1 MNYLP
6 AYPNLTVGA
15 ENAIPSGSEVRKAQ
29 LHSAMQAAQVAFFG
43 AVGAVVGAIVVP
55 QLAGE
60 YFEWM
65 GGAIVGA
72 LLFGGITAAIQ

>member
-15 ENAIPSGSEVRKAQ
+15 EDAIPSGSQARKIQ
-29 LHSAMQAAQVAFFG
+29 VHSVMQAAQIAFFG

-55 QLAGE
+55 QLTGE

-65 GGAIVGA
+65 GGAVVGA
-72 LLFGGITAAIQ
+72 LVFGGVTAAIQ